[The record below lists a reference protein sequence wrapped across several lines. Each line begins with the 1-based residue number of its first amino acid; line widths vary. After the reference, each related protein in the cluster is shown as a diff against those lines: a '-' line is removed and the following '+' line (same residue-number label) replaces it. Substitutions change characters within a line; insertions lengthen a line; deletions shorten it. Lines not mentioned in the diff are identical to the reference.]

1 MSEPGAF
8 ERVKVYV
15 SPELYER
22 GHWEWGDLA
31 DVVAEALRR
40 EKGSEQYA
48 NVAQHAIKAAK
59 DETAA
64 RDAVKMWAEVYV
76 GHGPEDAR
84 PLD

>member
-8 ERVKVYV
+8 KRVKVYV
-15 SPELYER
+15 SPELHER

-40 EKGSEQYA
+40 EKGSEHYA
-48 NVAQHAIKAAK
+48 ETARHDIRAAK

-64 RDAVKMWAEVYV
+64 RDVVKMWAEVYV
-76 GHGPEDAR
+76 GHGPEEAR